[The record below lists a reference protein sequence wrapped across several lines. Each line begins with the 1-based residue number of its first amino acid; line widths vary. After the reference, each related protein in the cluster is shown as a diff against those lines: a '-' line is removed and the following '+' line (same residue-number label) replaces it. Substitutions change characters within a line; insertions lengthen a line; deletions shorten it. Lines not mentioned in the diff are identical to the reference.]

1 MEGDKEEAG
10 KEKVVVERRS
20 DLRTMMVDGGIEEAA
35 MVSLLVSLWSER
47 ERIEFCVF
55 CILYRLC
62 ALGMRNY
69 QKVISLAIGRSLR
82 VENGK
87 VEQVHCQ

>member
-1 MEGDKEEAG
+1 MCFCGNLMEGDKEEAG

-55 CILYRLC
+55 CIL
-62 ALGMRNY
+62 
-69 QKVISLAIGRSLR
+69 SL
-82 VENGK
+82 
-87 VEQVHCQ
+87 VHIAPRGQSSIVRHIYPHVLTWHIL